1 MNEYEI
7 DVSMSDREE
16 DHLIP
21 LRFEGEL
28 IRTELKRVPYERI
41 EGSEVRMFQRA
52 LPSLRLLLT

>member
-21 LRFEGEL
+21 LQFGGKL
-28 IRTELKRVPYERI
+28 ISTETHASSNTKESRGQKLEPS
-41 EGSEVRMFQRA
+41 SEHDY
-52 LPSLRLLLT
+52 P